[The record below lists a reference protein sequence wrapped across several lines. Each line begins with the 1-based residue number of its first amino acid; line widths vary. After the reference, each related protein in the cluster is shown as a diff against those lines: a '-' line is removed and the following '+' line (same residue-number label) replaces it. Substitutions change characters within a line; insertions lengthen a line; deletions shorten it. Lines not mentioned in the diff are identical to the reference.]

1 MNSFPAPLGV
11 ICVLLLSGARV
22 FSQVTMTQILSNG
35 PPANCINM
43 VLLSEGY
50 TAAQLN
56 QFTNDASALLNYLQ
70 SWPPFD
76 VYRNYFN
83 GYAISV
89 ASAES
94 GADHPLS
101 GINRNTYFNSTF
113 DSYGIERLLTIPPN
127 DWDGNYADGEGKV
140 DALLQAM
147 MPEYDLAVLVVNDSE
162 YGGSGGAV
170 LITSKNSDSPDI
182 AAHELGHT
190 FAGLG
195 DEYSDAYPGW
205 VPYEM
210 PNVTQ
215 QTNRALIRWTSWIL
229 DTTPVPTPDTS
240 PYASVVGLFEGA
252 EYQTTGWYRPQHICE
267 MRALGYPYCKVCAE
281 TLVKAI
287 YTRIRPI
294 ISNAPATNAPTAL
307 ANSQSAPF
315 GVTTLQPA
323 PFNLNI
329 QWFTNNVA
337 CGGATNRSFTIYTAT
352 LPFGSNQ
359 VRVEVTDTNPVVRT
373 DPGQLLKD
381 SRAWQVQILSPY
393 LEYQRLPGAIVLSW
407 TTNAQGFVLEYQT
420 NLNSPVSWLPAGVP
434 TVASN
439 RFTFTDPLGPKT
451 KYYRL
456 RD

>member
-1 MNSFPAPLGV
+1 MKTFRLLSGCIGL
-11 ICVLLLSGARV
+11 LLLSPARV
-22 FSQVTMTQILSNG
+22 FSQATITQILSNG
-35 PPANCINM
+35 PPANCINI
-43 VLLSEGY
+43 VFLSEGY
-50 TAAQLN
+50 TAAQLG
-56 QFTNDASALLNYLQ
+56 QFTNDAKVFLNYLQ
-70 SWPPFD
+70 SEPPFD
-76 VYRNYFN
+76 AYQNYFN

-89 ASAES
+89 ASVES

-101 GINRNTYFNSTF
+101 GIYRNTYFNSTF
-113 DSYGIERLLTIPPN
+113 YSYGIERLLTIPPN
-127 DWDGNYADGEGKV
+127 NLDGNYADGAGKV
-140 DALLQAM
+140 YALLQTL
-147 MPEYDLAVLVVNDSE
+147 MPEYDLVSVIVNDPE
-162 YGGSGGAV
+162 YGGSGGEI
-170 LITSKNSDSPDI
+170 LITSMNSDSAEI

-215 QTNRALIRWTSWIL
+215 QTNRALIKWAAWIL
-229 DTTPVPTPDTS
+229 DSTPIPTPDTS

-252 EYQTTGWYRPQHICE
+252 EYQTNGWYRPQHLCE
-267 MRALGYPYCKVCAE
+267 MRALGYPFCKVCAE

-294 ISNAPATNAPTAL
+294 ASNAPATNASTTL
-307 ANSQSAPF
+307 ANSQSATFSVATLRP
-315 GVTTLQPA
+315 TT
-323 PFNLNI
+323 FNLNV
-329 QWFTNNVA
+329 QWFTNNAA
-337 CGGATNRSFTIYTAT
+337 CSGATNSYFTVSTTT

-381 SRAWQVQILSPY
+381 SRSWQVQILSPR
-393 LEYQRLPGAIVLSW
+393 LEYQRLPGVIVLSW
-407 TTNAQGFVLEYQT
+407 TTNAQGFVLEYKT
-420 NLNSPVSWLPAGVP
+420 NLNPLISWQPAGVP

-439 RFTFTDPLGPKT
+439 RYTFSDSIGSNA

>member
-1 MNSFPAPLGV
+1 MKSFR
-11 ICVLLLSGARV
+11 LLSGCVGLLLWFPARG
-22 FSQVTMTQILSNG
+22 FSQATITQILSNG
-35 PPANCINM
+35 PPAHCINI
-43 VLLSEGY
+43 VFLSEGY
-50 TAAQLN
+50 TAAQLG
-56 QFTNDASALLNYLQ
+56 QFTNDAKAFLDYLQ
-70 SWPPFD
+70 SGPPFD
-76 VYRNYFN
+76 AYRNYFN

-101 GINRNTYFNSTF
+101 GIYRNTYFNSSF
-113 DSYGIERLLTIPPN
+113 YSYGIERLLTIPPN
-127 DWDGNYADGEGKV
+127 NLDGTYADGAGKV
-140 DALLQAM
+140 YALLQTL
-147 MPEYDLAVLVVNDSE
+147 MPEYDLVAVVVNDPE
-162 YGGSGGAV
+162 YGGSGGGI
-170 LITSKNSDSPDI
+170 LITSMNSDSAEI

-190 FAGLG
+190 FAALG

-215 QTNRALIRWTSWIL
+215 QTNRTLIKWASWIL
-229 DTTPVPTPDTS
+229 DSTPIPTPDTY
-240 PYASVVGLFEGA
+240 PFASVVGLFEGA
-252 EYQTTGWYRPQHICE
+252 EYQTNGWYRPQHICE

-294 ISNAPATNAPTAL
+294 ESNAPATNTPTAL
-307 ANSQSAPF
+307 ANSQS
-315 GVTTLQPA
+315 VTFSVATLQPTT
-323 PFNLNI
+323 FNLNV
-329 QWFTNNVA
+329 QWFTNNAA
-337 CGGATNRSFTIYTAT
+337 CRGATNSSFTVYTTT

-381 SRAWQVQILSPY
+381 SRSWQVQILSPR
-393 LEYQRLPGAIVLSW
+393 LEYQRLPDVIVLSW
-407 TTNAQGFVLEYQT
+407 TTNAQGFALEYKT
-420 NLNSPVSWLPAGVP
+420 NLNPLISWQPAGTPAV
-434 TVASN
+434 VSN
-439 RFTFTDPLGPKT
+439 RYTFTDSIGQNS